1 MPSAHQRTD
10 PDPVNPDELARA
22 WTQGLKDCDFAGQ
35 IDLSEED
42 LRCLAGAVRAGFENP
57 VATTYRHAIRVVFSV
72 NCAYY
77 AHDGGFWEYFCE
89 YLDYASTPANQAW
102 LGPKIEDS
110 LVYFGF
116 LGQPRYGPFRWVGP
130 LLEQAGV
137 TLRSMHNFAEIL
149 RQAARGS
156 WDRLL
161 SLTFHQF
168 RDIVDG
174 LTPGTYL
181 GLFLKDD
188 SRTGWKFVRDV
199 ARSISQHER
208 GLVSW
213 KDLQELPGYRPGFWK
228 ELKRHLD
235 IETSKPG
242 PTGSQRAPLPKLIF
256 DTATQQVQLAFDHDY
271 VERRQYLFDGDLVDA
286 SRWPLTCPEDFKHS
300 YRVLIKRDDD
310 TWKEHHVRGFTLGNP
325 EPVAIFHPQKGYIPT
340 DAPVP
345 LGPCYLLAPQ
355 GTSLP
360 DSLQCLTDFEHVGIR
375 DTEYVFW
382 QVDIAPTSDLRSLGY
397 TQEREP
403 EEIISWARYGS
414 RLLGSLEPANVFL
427 GELPPI
433 RLNQARLFSQNR
445 LALFVQTGSVTERI
459 KVPGKSDTEEVTI
472 PLQAPSSGRI
482 WVEPL
487 GRQRTTDH
495 INFDSN
501 LTFALLPNCVVKWPS
516 GLLSAEDRPLLSFD
530 GPEQMSVRFP
540 DCLAAG
546 PGQWQ
551 VPARAAFVE
560 GILQTQNLSIVLGR
574 TIYRA
579 EFADDATPEKR
590 FFEPAEF
597 DTEFPLHLRGLPGT
611 PIRLGLSNTVNTIG
625 LDLAQNFD
633 AAGLK
638 RVSSFCVRDA
648 LKNYTDPAGT
658 ISIWDGRTW
667 VSSGAALLN
676 LPALSAWLFADQQ
689 NQDPPWFPLLDVSLS
704 AWVKE
709 VLQALTSRAP
719 APPFPS
725 PKTLPRSTQ
734 KWANEIE
741 LMLLIFAEHPAND
754 TKDPFTARKMDHLDP
769 ELVKGLRWVWAA
781 RALVERAKSEQT
793 SDASAL
799 ISQYPQWL
807 PPRKAWQQ
815 TMRELLDSLHL
826 QQDLDLMIDEWAG
839 EARPPMRTTF
849 SSRIATQAK
858 GRDLTEAYICSQ
870 QTNHHAAY
878 LLTDAIEQGSPS
890 GLVLDLALLL
900 KNVIRVRNNLAFQA
914 PAAPVHRKLQPYFS
928 GLSQL
933 AQGRLVPPPP
943 NGELGPQV
951 LHPHKFPLHADD
963 IALLRQAIG
972 VPEAHIQ

>member
-1 MPSAHQRTD
+1 MPFSPPSPHHD
-10 PDPVNPDELARA
+10 PDGLGKRA
-22 WTQGLKDCDFAGQ
+22 SAWVESLKSCDFAGQ

-42 LRCLAGAVRAGFENP
+42 LTSLADPVRRGFEGS
-57 VATTYRHAIRVVFSV
+57 VVTAQKHATRLVFSV

-89 YLDYASTPANQAW
+89 YLDYESTPPNQAW

-110 LVYFGF
+110 LVSFGF
-116 LGQPRYGPFRWVGP
+116 LDQPRNGPFRWVGP

-149 RQAARGS
+149 RQASKGG

-161 SLTFHQF
+161 SLTFYQF
-168 RDIVDG
+168 RDIVEG

-181 GLFLKDD
+181 GQFLKDD
-188 SRTGWKFVRDV
+188 SRTGWKFARDV

-242 PTGSQRAPLPKLIF
+242 LTGLQRAPLPKLIF
-256 DTATQQVQLAFDHDY
+256 DPTTQQVQLAFDHDY
-271 VERRQYLFDGDLVDA
+271 VERRQYLFDGDLVDT
-286 SRWPLTCPEDFKHS
+286 SRWPLTYLEDFKRS
-300 YRVLIKRDDD
+300 YLVLIKREDDA
-310 TWKEHHVRGFTLGNP
+310 WKEHHVRGFTLGTP

-355 GTSLP
+355 STTLPESLR
-360 DSLQCLTDFEHVGIR
+360 CLTDFEHVGIR
-375 DTEYVFW
+375 DAAYIFW
-382 QVDIAPTSDLRSLGY
+382 QVDIAPSSDLRPLGY

-403 EEIISWARYGS
+403 EEAISWARYGS
-414 RLLGSLEPANVFL
+414 RLLGALEPANVFL

-445 LALFVQTGSVTERI
+445 LALLVQTGSVPERVS
-459 KVPGKSDTEEVTI
+459 VPGKSDTEEVTI
-472 PLQAPSSGRI
+472 PLHAPTSGRI

-487 GRQRTTDH
+487 GRQRVTDH
-495 INFDSN
+495 INLDASLAFS
-501 LTFALLPNCVVKWPS
+501 LLPDCAVKWPS
-516 GLLSAEDRPLLSFD
+516 GLFSPHDCPVLTFQ
-530 GPEQMSVRFP
+530 GPPHMSVRFP
-540 DCLAAG
+540 DCSAAG
-546 PGQWQ
+546 PGEWQ
-551 VPARAAFVE
+551 VPASTAFVE

-574 TIYRA
+574 TVYRA

-590 FFEPAEF
+590 FFEPSEF
-597 DTEFPLHLRGLPGT
+597 DTEFPLHLRGRPGA
-611 PIRLGLSNTVNTIG
+611 PIRLGLSNTLNTVAF
-625 LDLAQNFD
+625 DLAQNFD

-638 RVSSFCVRDA
+638 RLSSFAVRDP
-648 LKNYTDPAGT
+648 LKNYTEPVGT

-667 VSSGAALLN
+667 VSTGAAFLN
-676 LPALSAWLFADQQ
+676 LSALSAWLFGDQQ
-689 NQDPPWFPLLDVSLS
+689 DQAPPWFPLLDGSLS
-704 AWVKE
+704 TWLKE
-709 VLQALTSRAP
+709 VLQSTATRGP
-719 APPFPS
+719 ATTFRS
-725 PKTLPRSTQ
+725 SLTLPRSTQ
-734 KWANEIE
+734 KWADEIE
-741 LMLLIFAEHPAND
+741 LMLLIFAEHLPDD
-754 TKDPFTARKMDHLDP
+754 TKDPFADRKADHLDP
-769 ELVKGLRWVWAA
+769 VLVEGLRWVWAA
-781 RALVERAKSEQT
+781 RGLVERTKPEQN

-815 TMRELLDSLHL
+815 IMRDLLHSLRL
-826 QQDLDLMIDEWAG
+826 QQDLDLIVDEWAS
-839 EARPPMRTTF
+839 EARPPMRTTLT
-849 SSRIATQAK
+849 SRIATQAK

-870 QTNHHAAY
+870 QSNPRAAY
-878 LLTDAIEQGSPS
+878 LLTDAIEQGLPS

-933 AQGRLVPPPP
+933 AQGQPVPPPP
-943 NGELGPQV
+943 NGELGSQLFQPQK
-951 LHPHKFPLHADD
+951 LPLHADD
-963 IALLRQAIG
+963 IALLRRAIG
-972 VPEAHIQ
+972 VP